1 MTATL
6 LSGDCREL
14 LPTLPAHSVQT
25 IVTSPPYW
33 RMRQYTDDPREL
45 GQEDTPAAY
54 VAALAAVFAACWRVL
69 RDDGTLWLNLGDKYG
84 AGGNLGRKDTSAAYL
99 ARRAAQYGTGTGS
112 GSAVKNG
119 SAYPR
124 VKGIHSKNLLG
135 LPWRVAFAL
144 QDAGWVLRND
154 IIWYKPNAM
163 PEPVKDRCSMAH
175 EYLFVFSKQGAY
187 VFDGAAIAEPAI
199 STTNRGGKK
208 AQRLV
213 QASGQKGDGFQE
225 RWKPKEIRNART
237 VWSIATAGI
246 PDAHYAPMPEA
257 LARRCIL
264 AGSRPG
270 DTVLDPFAG
279 SGTTLRAAV
288 SLERHAVGIDLG
300 YADLQERRLDGVQI
314 AMTALETTS

>member
-1 MTATL
+1 MTTTL

-14 LPTLPAHSVQT
+14 LPTLPAHSVQA
-25 IVTSPPYW
+25 IITSPPYW

-69 RDDGTLWLNLGDKYG
+69 RDDGTLWLNLGDAYANDSKWGGATGGKATAGLHG
-84 AGGNLGRKDTSAAYL
+84 AGGPGRRKVA
-99 ARRAAQYGTGTGS
+99 TGLPAKS
-112 GSAVKNG
+112 L
-119 SAYPR
+119 
-124 VKGIHSKNLLG
+124 IG

-144 QDAGWVLRND
+144 QDAGWVLRSE
-154 IIWYKPNAM
+154 IIWHKPSAM
-163 PEPVKDRCSMAH
+163 PESVSDRPTRAH
-175 EYLFVFSKQGAY
+175 ETLFLFAKQGRYFYDA
-187 VFDGAAIAEPAI
+187 AAIAEAAQEHHAAAASFKRSGNKR
-199 STTNRGGKK
+199 STAVVPGSTATHRADRPDVLYSGGT
-208 AQRLV
+208 
-213 QASGQKGDGFQE
+213 
-225 RWKPKEIRNART
+225 RNART

-264 AGSRPG
+264 AGSRLG

-300 YADLQERRLDGVQI
+300 YAELQARRLDGVQI
-314 AMTALETTS
+314 AMTALETTP

>member
-1 MTATL
+1 MTTTL

-14 LPTLPAHSVQT
+14 LPTLPAHSVQA
-25 IVTSPPYW
+25 IITSPPYW

-54 VAALAAVFAACWRVL
+54 AAALAAVFAACWRVL
-69 RDDGTLWLNLGDKYG
+69 RDDGTLWLNLGDAYANDSKWGGATGGKATAGLHG
-84 AGGNLGRKDTSAAYL
+84 AGGPGRRKVT
-99 ARRAAQYGTGTGS
+99 TGLPAKS
-112 GSAVKNG
+112 L
-119 SAYPR
+119 
-124 VKGIHSKNLLG
+124 IG

-300 YADLQERRLDGVQI
+300 YAELQARRLDGVQI
-314 AMTALETTS
+314 AMTALETTP

>member
-1 MTATL
+1 MTTTL

-14 LPTLPAHSVQT
+14 LPTLPAHSVQA
-25 IVTSPPYW
+25 IITSPPYW

-69 RDDGTLWLNLGDKYG
+69 RDDGTLWLNLGDAYANDSKWGGATGGKATAGLHG
-84 AGGNLGRKDTSAAYL
+84 AGGPGRRKVA
-99 ARRAAQYGTGTGS
+99 TGLPAKS
-112 GSAVKNG
+112 L
-119 SAYPR
+119 
-124 VKGIHSKNLLG
+124 IG

-154 IIWYKPNAM
+154 IIWHKPNVM
-163 PEPVKDRCSMAH
+163 PESVMDRCSMAH
-175 EYLFVFSKQGAY
+175 EYLFLFSKSDRYYFNKDAIREPYAEASLSRYKYDFKAYGKDHPYAQKHGAIR
-187 VFDGAAIAEPAI
+187 D
-199 STTNRGGKK
+199 GGKIS
-208 AQRLV
+208 
-213 QASGQKGDGFQE
+213 ASPQGRG
-225 RWKPKEIRNART
+225 ART
-237 VWSIATAGI
+237 VWTIPTSSI

-300 YADLQERRLDGVQI
+300 YAELQARRLDGVQI
-314 AMTALETTS
+314 AMTALETTP

>member
-1 MTATL
+1 MTTTL

-14 LPTLPAHSVQT
+14 LPTLPAHSVQA
-25 IVTSPPYW
+25 IITSPPYW

-54 VAALAAVFAACWRVL
+54 AAALAAVFAACWRVL
-69 RDDGTLWLNLGDKYG
+69 RDDGTLWLNLGDAYANDSKWGGATGGKATAGLHG
-84 AGGNLGRKDTSAAYL
+84 AGGPGRRKVT
-99 ARRAAQYGTGTGS
+99 TGLPAKS
-112 GSAVKNG
+112 L
-119 SAYPR
+119 
-124 VKGIHSKNLLG
+124 IG

>member
-1 MTATL
+1 MTTTL

-14 LPTLPAHSVQT
+14 LPTLPAHSVQA
-25 IVTSPPYW
+25 IITSPPYW

-54 VAALAAVFAACWRVL
+54 AAALAAVFAACWRVL
-69 RDDGTLWLNLGDKYG
+69 RDDGTLWLNLGDAYANDSKWGGATGGKATAGLHG
-84 AGGNLGRKDTSAAYL
+84 AGGPGRRKVT
-99 ARRAAQYGTGTGS
+99 TGLPAKS
-112 GSAVKNG
+112 L
-119 SAYPR
+119 
-124 VKGIHSKNLLG
+124 IG

-300 YADLQERRLDGVQI
+300 YADLQARRLDGVQI
-314 AMTALETTS
+314 AMTALETTL